1 MSLSVCFVSYCLF
14 CLGMSLSDCSFSV
27 CVRLSFLVC
36 HCLSALCL
44 SGFICLSLSVLCL
57 SVFYVSVCF
66 ISVCPCQSLMSL
78 SALAYLCVT
87 FFGMSLLVG
96 LFYFSVYLGMFL
108 SGRSFSVCLS
118 FILVCLCL
126 SDPSLSVFECL
137 FLSLFDCI
145 DMSLSLSVSFVSVC
159 LCLAVLSLFDLC
171 LSVSVSVCMFYRC
184 LCLCPISAY
193 FCMRL
198 SVSVCCIFLCV
209 CRSLNVSICF
219 CVFYNVYI
227 GLF

>member
-96 LFYFSVYLGMFL
+96 LFYFF
-108 SGRSFSVCLS
+108 CLS
-118 FILVCLCL
+118 RY
-126 SDPSLSVFECL
+126 VF
-137 FLSLFDCI
+137 
-145 DMSLSLSVSFVSVC
+145 VWSF
-159 LCLAVLSLFDLC
+159 FLC
-171 LSVSVSVCMFYRC
+171 LSVFHLGM
-184 LCLCPISAY
+184 
-193 FCMRL
+193 
-198 SVSVCCIFLCV
+198 
-209 CRSLNVSICF
+209 SLPV
-219 CVFYNVYI
+219 
-227 GLF
+227 